1 MADNWGR
8 KVSLVVM
15 LIDDMTDKVIR
26 EPARVWIEGRP
37 APIRKTEGYYVFTD
51 LPGEKALVRIQQGMY
66 EARAVET
73 ELPGPGEPY
82 IMRRVRLTPGRCYRL
97 PSGATCVEGKAEPGS
112 RICLFS
118 KKGAKGM
125 KLLYDYDGSEED
137 FISIYHPAEQQLEGK
152 LLYIE
157 GKDGKTSESFRIL
170 ARDEEEGRYR
180 LEKPLNNHYKKIG
193 ATIYPVYETEAD
205 SKGSFF
211 LPILKLGGEAVPF
224 LGQAFGTDRI
234 QKEFLLT
241 RGAVNR
247 VSLLKEE

>member
-1 MADNWGR
+1 MADRWGR
-8 KVSLVVM
+8 KISLVVM

-26 EPARVWIEGRP
+26 DAAKVWIEGRP
-37 APIRKTEGYYVFTD
+37 APVRKSDGYYVFTD
-51 LPGEKALVRIQQGMY
+51 LPGERAVVRIQQGMY
-66 EARAVET
+66 EPRILET

-112 RICLFS
+112 RICFFS
-118 KKGAKGM
+118 KKGARGL
-125 KLLYDYDGSEED
+125 KLLYNYDGSQETL
-137 FISIYHPAEQQLEGK
+137 ISIYHPAEQQLEGK

-157 GKDGKTSESFRIL
+157 GKDGKTSETFRIL
-170 ARDEEEGRYR
+170 AKDGEEGRYR
-180 LEKPLNNHYKKIG
+180 LEKPLAHPYKKIG

-205 SKGSFF
+205 SGGSFF
-211 LPILKLGGEAVPF
+211 LPILKLGGDAVCF
-224 LGQAFGTDRI
+224 CGQAFGKETI
-234 QKEFLLT
+234 QKEFSLT